1 MLIGLTYDLRADYLA
16 AGFGEEETAEFDRP
30 DTIDSIGSALNE
42 LGYET
47 VRIGHVHA
55 LLAAVSRGE
64 RWDLVFN
71 IAEGLEGV
79 SREAQVPAILDTC
92 GIAYTF
98 SDPLTATL
106 TLHKAMTKRVL
117 RDLGLPTAPFAV
129 IESLEDLRFF
139 DLPFP
144 VFVKPLAE
152 GTAKGI
158 DARSK
163 VDSPAALKS
172 AVERVLDEFKQPAL
186 VETFLSGREFTVGI
200 TGTGHNAVAV
210 GTMEVVL
217 LPQAEAHSYTY
228 INKER
233 CEELCEFPLATPEWA
248 AKAEELALAA
258 WRGIGCRDAGRV
270 DLRADEQGRLQIME
284 INPLPGLHPFHS
296 DLPMICTAVGMPYV
310 ELVRR
315 IVASAAQRI
324 RRPDPRIARLIGACN
339 HRCRPSTAAFQSRAV

>member
-1 MLIGLTYDLRADYLA
+1 MLIGLTYDLRAEYLA

-30 DTIDSIGSALNE
+30 DTIDSIEAALNE
-42 LGYET
+42 LGHET
-47 VRIGHVHA
+47 TRIGHAHA
-55 LLAAVSRGE
+55 LLNALARGE

-92 GIAYTF
+92 GIACTF
-98 SDPLTATL
+98 SDPLTASL
-106 TLHKAMTKRVL
+106 TLHKALTKRVL
-117 RDLGLPTAPFAV
+117 RDLGLPTAPFVV
-129 IESLEDLRFF
+129 IESLDDLRAV

-163 VDSPAALKS
+163 VDSPAALRS
-172 AVERVLDEFKQPAL
+172 AVERILDDFKQPAL

-200 TGTGHNAVAV
+200 TGSGPDAEAV

-228 INKER
+228 VNKER

-248 AKAEELALAA
+248 AQAEELALAA
-258 WRGIGCRDAGRV
+258 WRGLGCRDAGRV
-270 DLRADEQGRLQIME
+270 DLRADDQGRLQIME
-284 INPLPGLHPFHS
+284 LNPLPGMHPFHS
-296 DLPMICTAVGMPYV
+296 DLPMICTAVGIPYV
-310 ELVRR
+310 ELIRR
-315 IVASAAQRI
+315 IVTSAAGRI
-324 RRPDPRIARLIGACN
+324 RRPDPRLAELVGAYAN
-339 HRCRPSTAAFQSRAV
+339 RCKPAASQSSAV